1 MTAIRLEVALRD
13 HPPEVE
19 ASMHAPFDR
28 SRKSDQATEP
38 RSGVGFLILPVL
50 MAIVL
55 IALTIF
61 HPKAS
66 LWISQAVQA
75 EFGGGGIADDMPVQT
90 VQQPGMT
97 IPMRTV
103 NAH

>member
-1 MTAIRLEVALRD
+1 
-13 HPPEVE
+13 
-19 ASMHAPFDR
+19 MHAPFDR
-28 SRKSDQATEP
+28 SRKSDDDTKP

-55 IALTIF
+55 ITLSIV

-75 EFGGGGIADDMPVQT
+75 EFGGSGIAGDMPVQT

-97 IPMRTV
+97 MPALTV
-103 NAH
+103 EAH

>member
-1 MTAIRLEVALRD
+1 
-13 HPPEVE
+13 
-19 ASMHAPFDR
+19 
-28 SRKSDQATEP
+28 
-38 RSGVGFLILPVL
+38 

-75 EFGGGGIADDMPVQT
+75 EFGGSGLADDMPVQT
-90 VQQPGMT
+90 VQPPDMA
-97 IPMRTV
+97 IPMHTV
-103 NAH
+103 NAR